1 MAQAR
6 VSDTNMNQKGEAM
19 AEMKFLPAG
28 RKPGRFLR
36 WILLGFLVF
45 IAYVTLGNSTGSDNL
60 QQFVRDRSQV
70 DVVRYSD
77 FTVGAHSRVV
87 IVRDSQD
94 GRTAMTFVK
103 VPFLDRWN
111 LTEQK
116 KVTGED
122 AKPIAIN
129 IDDGFIVLQSEVS
142 FDRVNILGSTQW
154 SGTYAKSISIGLF
167 ILLAVGI
174 NWWLSRYKRMKVI

>member
-1 MAQAR
+1 
-6 VSDTNMNQKGEAM
+6 M

-28 RKPGRFLR
+28 RKPVRLLP
-36 WILLGFLVF
+36 WVLLGLLVF
-45 IAYVTLGNSTGSDNL
+45 IVYVTLGNSTGSENL

-77 FTVGAHSRVV
+77 FTVGAHSKVV
-87 IVRDSQD
+87 IVRDNQD
-94 GRTAMTFVK
+94 GRTAMSFTK

-122 AKPIAIN
+122 TKPIAIN
-129 IDDGFIVLQSEVS
+129 IDDGFGVLKSEVS
-142 FDRVNILGSTQW
+142 FDRVNILGNSTW
-154 SGTYAKSISIGLF
+154 SGTYAKAISIGLF

-174 NWWLSRYKRMKVI
+174 NWWLSLYKKKSRV